1 MLFIWLLILSYVIG
15 AIPTGVWLG
24 KILKNKDV
32 RNYGSKNS
40 GATNCYRVLGKK
52 IGIAVLVGD
61 VLKGFLPLLIASK
74 YLPNKNLLI
83 ILGLVSIL
91 AHTYSVFIAFKGGKG
106 VATSLGV
113 FLYFIPKIIILL
125 VAIFAMIVYFTKY
138 ISLGSV
144 TVAILLPIF
153 VFMMNDNF
161 YLFLLS
167 LIVSIFV
174 IYRHKENI
182 LRLLNGTENKFSL

>member
-144 TVAILLPIF
+144 TVAILLPVF

-167 LIVSIFV
+167 LIVSIFAKYKFPFPSV
-174 IYRHKENI
+174 I
-182 LRLLNGTENKFSL
+182 

>member
-1 MLFIWLLILSYVIG
+1 M
-15 AIPTGVWLG
+15 
-24 KILKNKDV
+24 
-32 RNYGSKNS
+32 
-40 GATNCYRVLGKK
+40 
-52 IGIAVLVGD
+52 
-61 VLKGFLPLLIASK
+61 
-74 YLPNKNLLI
+74 
-83 ILGLVSIL
+83 
-91 AHTYSVFIAFKGGKG
+91 
-106 VATSLGV
+106 
-113 FLYFIPKIIILL
+113 YFIPKIIILL

-144 TVAILLPIF
+144 TVAILLPVF